1 LSVRKKWIIAV
12 AGVEIAVSI
21 AALAAPLVFPLC
33 SHGTATCG
41 MSYKAI
47 IGACAVVILA
57 SVLSIISSGMEAP
70 RMLSCITALGGA
82 FIVLYPSFIIGV
94 CNKDMMACT
103 YGDLPS
109 WNLCGGA
116 VILLSIIAFFTAR
129 KEEES
134 S

>member
-1 LSVRKKWIIAV
+1 MGVRKKIIIVV
-12 AGVEIAVSI
+12 AGAEIAVSI
-21 AALAAPLVFPLC
+21 AVLVSPLIFPLC

-41 MSYKAI
+41 MSFKAL
-47 IGACAVVILA
+47 IGVSAAVFLA
-57 SVLSIISSGMEAP
+57 AILSIISKGMEAP
-70 RMLSCITALGGA
+70 RMLSGVTALGG
-82 FIVLYPSFIIGV
+82 ILTVLYPSFIIGV
-94 CNKDMMACT
+94 CDNPMMACT
-103 YGDLPS
+103 YGDLPF